1 MLIGHPEDVRRLSV
15 YQYHFLDD
23 LSFVRKPEEVFDE
36 SKQTD
41 LDAYIDK
48 VRQHFKDA
56 GWEGDG
62 QIGIIWLPPFVDA
75 GGVEDTWG
83 TYIWHVKQSN
93 NGTSWLASDAALDF
107 DRLGEQNERWPSDTH
122 VRTGIMFTAC
132 IGLTRQ
138 VKQIMSDL
146 TRRVKAL
153 EQVSDPVFGEIKEE
167 LLITTQGKLVAQ
179 LNYFL
184 DDSYLEV
191 LMDVLKN
198 GNTSALPLGK
208 FKASFNPKVYMPTE
222 GDSER
227 DDPEAG
233 QWFTIQGL
241 IRDIWWSY
249 KFEPFDSKTSM
260 LFKACE
266 YLPPQEIQ
274 REIIK
279 HVLLR
284 NCVQHHERGVT
295 TDALRRAGVA
305 EFTVVQDDGSV
316 SRLGPSARASFSLA
330 ELANF
335 SDSLVKLAVSFDE
348 HTRKRIRTITW
359 VPRSFAGNHKEN

>member
-1 MLIGHPEDVRRLSV
+1 MLIGHPDDARRLSV
-15 YQYHFLDD
+15 YQYQFLDD

-93 NGTSWLASDAALDF
+93 NGTSWLASDAGLDF
-107 DRLGEQNERWPSDTH
+107 GRLGEQNERWPSDTH

-132 IGLTRQ
+132 IGLTRR

-153 EQVSDPVFGEIKEE
+153 EQVSDPVLGEIKEE
-167 LLITTQGKLVAQ
+167 LLITTQGQIVGQ

-184 DDSYLEV
+184 DDCYLEV

-222 GDSER
+222 ENSER

-249 KFEPFDSKTSM
+249 KFEAFDSKTSM

-274 REIIK
+274 REVIK

-295 TDALRRAGVA
+295 PDALRRAGIA
-305 EFTVVQDDGSV
+305 ELTVVQGDGSV
-316 SRLGPSARASFSLA
+316 SKLGPSARVSFSLA
-330 ELANF
+330 ELTNF

-348 HTRKRIRTITW
+348 HTRKRIRSITW
-359 VPRSFAGNHKEN
+359 VPQSFAGDRRED

>member
-1 MLIGHPEDVRRLSV
+1 MLIGHPDDVRRLSV

-36 SKQTD
+36 SKQSD

-62 QIGIIWLPPFVDA
+62 KIGIIWLPPFVDA

-107 DRLGEQNERWPSDTH
+107 DRLGEQNERWPSDTR

-132 IGLTRQ
+132 IGLARRA
-138 VKQIMSDL
+138 KQLMSDL
-146 TRRVKAL
+146 SRRVKAL
-153 EQVSDPVFGEIKEE
+153 HPVSDTVLAEIRDE
-167 LLITTQGKLVAQ
+167 LLVTTQGELVAQ
-179 LNYFL
+179 LYYFL
-184 DDSYLEV
+184 DDCYLEV

-208 FKASFNPKVYMPTE
+208 FKASFNPKVYMPRE
-222 GDSER
+222 EDNER

-233 QWFTIQGL
+233 QWFTIHGL

-260 LFKACE
+260 LFKTCE
-266 YLPPQEIQ
+266 YLPAQEIQ
-274 REIIK
+274 REIVK
-279 HVLLR
+279 HVSLR
-284 NCVQHHERGVT
+284 NCMQHHERHLSG
-295 TDALRRAGVA
+295 DALRRAGVT
-305 EFTVVQDDGSV
+305 EFAVVQEDGSV
-316 SRLGPSARASFSLA
+316 STLGPSARVSFSLA
-330 ELANF
+330 ELTNF

-359 VPRSFAGNHKEN
+359 VPRSFAGDHKGN

>member
-1 MLIGHPEDVRRLSV
+1 ASQPSGTVSRVCFCWFFGLMTFVSAMAASSPLHRQSSSKRGRFVSVSPRISRTYCIIVSLFITTTFPPPSKCCAARFNTVGLEPGVATRMLIGHPDDVRRLSV

-36 SKQTD
+36 SKQAD
-41 LDAYIDK
+41 LDAYIDG
-48 VRQHFKDA
+48 VRQHLKDA

-62 QIGIIWLPPFVDA
+62 KIGIIWLPPFVDA

-132 IGLTRQ
+132 IGLTRR

-153 EQVSDPVFGEIKEE
+153 DEVSNPVLGEIKEE
-167 LLITTQGKLVAQ
+167 LLITTQGELVAQ

-184 DDSYLEV
+184 DDCYLDV
-191 LMDVLKN
+191 LMEVLKN

-208 FKASFNPKVYMPTE
+208 FKASFNPKVYLPTE
-222 GDSER
+222 EDSER

-274 REIIK
+274 R
-279 HVLLR
+279 
-284 NCVQHHERGVT
+284 
-295 TDALRRAGVA
+295 
-305 EFTVVQDDGSV
+305 
-316 SRLGPSARASFSLA
+316 
-330 ELANF
+330 
-335 SDSLVKLAVSFDE
+335 
-348 HTRKRIRTITW
+348 
-359 VPRSFAGNHKEN
+359 